1 MNITKYCICILQLK
15 YVSFL
20 VSLTILSFSDC
31 CQLLGKEL
39 GRERLLPYC
48 SRGQWVWDWNICDWC
63 LGQDHHGGHA
73 QPSSPPSSPTR
84 LKALEMLKPHQDLFF
99 FLILPIAG
107 FLSRG
112 EPRVSELQ
120 HIPSPIKLA
129 GTTPEPLN
137 PLFSYLTVLWRSIQ
151 PLFSSIFTVFKWTTL
166 PTLLV
171 THGLWHQ
178 KTKKNSA
185 KLKLSYVALQ
195 LGTSGTYWSKDHTS
209 QNPQHNI

>member
-99 FLILPIAG
+99 FFNPTYSWFSIQRRTKSLRTSAHPLTHQAG
-107 FLSRG
+107 WDN
-112 EPRVSELQ
+112 PR
-120 HIPSPIKLA
+120 A
-129 GTTPEPLN
+129 PEPSLFIPYCTLEIN
-137 PLFSYLTVLWRSIQ
+137 TAPL
-151 PLFSSIFTVFKWTTL
+151 
-166 PTLLV
+166 LL
-171 THGLWHQ
+171 HL
-178 KTKKNSA
+178 
-185 KLKLSYVALQ
+185 YCF
-195 LGTSGTYWSKDHTS
+195 
-209 QNPQHNI
+209 